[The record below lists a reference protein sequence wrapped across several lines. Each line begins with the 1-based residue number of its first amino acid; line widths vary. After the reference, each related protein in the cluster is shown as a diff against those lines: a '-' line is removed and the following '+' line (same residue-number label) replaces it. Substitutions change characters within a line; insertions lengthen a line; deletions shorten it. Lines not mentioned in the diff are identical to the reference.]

1 MKMKSMIMNIRFQEN
16 LKNELDKFLLEQEN
30 RFAEEDT
37 LKIDLHCHDYNSDV
51 PDELIGRILR
61 VPETWLSSERLLEEL
76 NKNGCN
82 ALTITNHNNARSCY
96 ILQDKGIDVLTAAE
110 FSCWVPDFEIG
121 IHVLTYGFT
130 PEQEVQLEKL
140 RKNVY
145 LFLQYTRKHNIPT
158 VWAHP
163 LYHYSV
169 KKMPPKDFFDKM
181 MLIFERFETL
191 NGQRDTWQNMLVK
204 EWIEQIDEEQIIRY
218 SKEFGIDPLLYCNDP
233 YKKSLTGGSD
243 SHMGIFAGMT
253 GSYLYVPDLKNRLK
267 TSSRSELTLEAL
279 RNGNIAPFGAH
290 QNTEK
295 LTIAFLNY
303 ICQIAINYKDPGLVR
318 MLLHKGDL
326 SDKIS
331 AFFASNVL
339 SEVKKHKITMSFI
352 RLFYS
357 CMMGEKPSFFKK
369 LLLRSDYKPIF
380 EEAVKIAEISQHKT
394 GKDTVNEYYNSIL
407 SINNQLNDLLARRL
421 DKKVT
426 DLNLESKLNEKSF
439 DSIIESLELPVSI
452 RSYTDKGNNKSSIDI
467 SKFLD
472 GLSFPFFASIFILA
486 AHFTSAKTMFH
497 TRPFLRRFSK
507 QLNRFEQPKR
517 ILWLTDTYNDNN
529 GVSMFLQEMHTQIK
543 ERDLPID
550 IITCSNDI
558 QSEDNLIV
566 LKPISEFAIP
576 IYKEQKVNIPNFVEL
591 HNLFLKGEYDRI
603 ICSTEGIMG
612 LCGLYLKHA
621 YTVEASFYMH
631 TDWLMF
637 VRKVL
642 GIGGHNLD
650 RVRRMLRFFYKSFDR
665 VLVLNSDQQKWLTSP
680 DMNLEDKKV
689 CQTAHWINKC
699 FVPQETNKNRLFGVS
714 DNTHVLLYVG
724 RVSKE
729 KGVMELPSIYK
740 NVKEVHR
747 NVRIV
752 IVGKGPALTQLKAEI
767 PDGIFIDWVKQS
779 ELPSIYS
786 SADLL
791 LLPSKF
797 DTFSNVVLESL
808 SCGLPVIAY
817 NKKGPKDIILY
828 NQCGFL
834 VNTTSE
840 MTAKTIEFLS
850 SDQKDTFRKSAIER
864 SKHYNADSIIKELLQ
879 SIGMND
885 E

>member
-1 MKMKSMIMNIRFQEN
+1 MDVKFQEN
-16 LKNELDKFLLEQEN
+16 LKNELDKFLWTQEN
-30 RFAEEDT
+30 RFPQEDI

-61 VPETWLSSERLLEEL
+61 VPETWLSSERLIQELE
-76 NKNGCN
+76 KNGCN

-96 ILQDKGIDVLTAAE
+96 ALQDKDIDILTAAE

-204 EWIEQIDEEQIIRY
+204 EWIDQVNEEQITKY
-218 SKEFGIDPLLYCNDP
+218 SKEFGIDPALYCVDP

-243 SHMGIFAGMT
+243 SHMGIFAGLT
-253 GSYLYVPDLKNRLK
+253 GSYLYVPNLQNRLLT
-267 TSSRSELTLEAL
+267 TSKSELALEAL
-279 RNGNIAPFGAH
+279 RNGNVAPFGAH

-303 ICQIAINYKDPGLVR
+303 VCQIAINYKDPGLVR

-326 SDKIS
+326 SDKVVS
-331 AFFASNVL
+331 FLVSNMF
-339 SEVKKHKITMSFI
+339 SEVQKHKVTMSFI
-352 RLFYS
+352 KLFYN

-369 LLLRSDYKPIF
+369 LLLPSHYKPIF
-380 EEAVKIAEISQHKT
+380 EDAVNIAEIGQYET
-394 GKDTVNEYYNSIL
+394 ERDAVNDYYDSIL
-407 SINNQLNDLLARRL
+407 SINNQLNNLLASRL
-421 DKKVT
+421 NKKMT
-426 DLNLESKLNEKSF
+426 DLNLEEKIGEKSL

-452 RSYTDKGNNKSSIDI
+452 RSYLDKENNNSSIDI

-472 GLSFPFFASIFILA
+472 GLSFPFFASLFILG

-507 QLNRFEQPKR
+507 QLGKFEQPKR
-517 ILWLTDTYNDNN
+517 ILWLTDTFGDKN
-529 GVSMFLQEMHTQIK
+529 GVSMFLQEMHKQIK
-543 ERDLPID
+543 SQDLPID

-558 QSEDNLIV
+558 EPDKNLIV
-566 LKPISEFAIP
+566 LKPISEFTTSV
-576 IYKEQKVNIPNFVEL
+576 YKDQKINIPNFVEL

-612 LCGLYLKHA
+612 ICGLYLKHA
-621 YTVEASFYMH
+621 YTVEANFYMH

-637 VRKVL
+637 ARKVL
-642 GIGGHNLD
+642 HITGHNLD
-650 RVRRMLRFFYKSFDR
+650 RVRRMLRFFYQSFDR
-665 VLVLNSDQQKWLTSP
+665 VLVLNSDQKEWLTGA
-680 DMNLEDKKV
+680 DMSLDAGKIF
-689 CQTAHWINKC
+689 QTAHWTNSC
-699 FVPQETNKNRLFGVS
+699 FTPQATDKSGLFGV
-714 DNTHVLLYVG
+714 DADTHILLYVG
-724 RVSKE
+724 RISKE
-729 KGVMELPSIYK
+729 KGVLELPSIYK
-740 NVKEVHR
+740 NVKEVHK
-747 NVRIV
+747 NTRIV
-752 IVGKGPALTQLKAEI
+752 IVGKGPALPQLQEEI
-767 PDGIFIDWVKQS
+767 PDGIFIDWVDQS
-779 ELPSIYS
+779 KLPAIYS
-786 SADLL
+786 SADIL

-797 DTFSNVVLESL
+797 DTFCNVVLEAL

-817 NKKGPKDIILY
+817 NKKGPKDIIRH
-828 NQCGFL
+828 NKCGYL
-834 VNTTSE
+834 VSTITE
-840 MTAKTIEFLS
+840 ITAKAIDFLS
-850 SDQKDTFRKSAIER
+850 SDSKQAFKDAALER
-864 SKHYNADSIIKELLQ
+864 AKDYDAQSIITELLE
-879 SIGMND
+879 SVGMND